1 MKHFLHIVILRIGL
15 RITHYH
21 INIILG
27 SYHRSFR
34 SYLCLMTL
42 IIGLRPPVSHD
53 NTLKSPLFSQ
63 NGCTQIIAICSPEP
77 IYTSISS
84 HYRTCT
90 TLFYRNLKTFQINLT
105 QSSLRD
111 HRVRSTSSNLL
122 IITTEMLYRTSDSR
136 LRHSLHLSC
145 TNPACKNRI
154 LRNILKITSV
164 QRISVNIHT
173 RSKKRINLIQ
183 AEFLTR
189 HLIQCT
195 HKLHIKSTAKR
206 SSIRQRKRLR
216 TTIHTNTGRTI
227 RTTSNRNSKRSQA
240 ICHSAK
246 SSRRSRSN
254 LRATHTLTPE
264 HRDQILLTNLRNKLL
279 HGNLLI
285 QHIHQL
291 ISLIPCIIQC
301 FWHLI
306 RPALLRINSTNRHL
320 LSHRLI
326 SPIRQ

>member
-1 MKHFLHIVILRIGL
+1 
-15 RITHYH
+15 
-21 INIILG
+21 
-27 SYHRSFR
+27 
-34 SYLCLMTL
+34 
-42 IIGLRPPVSHD
+42 
-53 NTLKSPLFSQ
+53 
-63 NGCTQIIAICSPEP
+63 
-77 IYTSISS
+77 
-84 HYRTCT
+84 
-90 TLFYRNLKTFQINLT
+90 
-105 QSSLRD
+105 
-111 HRVRSTSSNLL
+111 
-122 IITTEMLYRTSDSR
+122 MLYRTSNSR

-183 AEFLTR
+183 AKFLTR

-216 TTIHTNTGRTI
+216 TTVHTDTGRTI
-227 RTTSNRNSKRSQA
+227 RTTANRNSKRSQT

-254 LRATHTLTPE
+254 LRAAHTLTTE
-264 HRDQILLTNLRNKLL
+264 YRNQIFLTDLCNKLL

>member
-1 MKHFLHIVILRIGL
+1 MKHLLYIIILRICL
-15 RITHYH
+15 RITYYH
-21 INIILG
+21 INIIL
-27 SYHRSFR
+27 SRYHRCFHRRFSLMSFVV
-34 SYLCLMTL
+34 
-42 IIGLRPPVSHD
+42 GLRPPVSHH
-53 NTLKSPLFSQ
+53 NTIKSPFLTKNSR
-63 NGCTQIIAICSPEP
+63 TQIITSSRPEP
-77 IYTSISS
+77 VHASISR
-84 HYRTCT
+84 HHRTRT
-90 TLFYRNLKTFQINLT
+90 ALFYRNLKTFQINLT

-216 TTIHTNTGRTI
+216 TTVHTDTRRTI
-227 RTTSNRNSKRSQA
+227 RTTANRNSKRSQT

-254 LRATHTLTPE
+254 LRAAHTLTTE
-264 HRDQILLTNLRNKLL
+264 YRNQIFFTDLCNKLL